1 MYIAL
6 GGEIIQMLKIYI
18 IYAYIFIFDN
28 SNLSVSV
35 LLHRYIVS
43 LGMTMEDKNGNTAA
57 TTLYNMWYV

>member
-6 GGEIIQMLKIYI
+6 GGETIQMLKIYI

-35 LLHRYIVS
+35 LLHRYIMS
-43 LGMTMEDKNGNTAA
+43 LGMTMVDKNGNTAA
-57 TTLYNMWYV
+57 TTL

>member
-6 GGEIIQMLKIYI
+6 GGETIQMLKIYI

-35 LLHRYIVS
+35 LLHRYIMS
-43 LGMTMEDKNGNTAA
+43 LGMTMVDKNGTTAA
-57 TTLYNMWYV
+57 TILYPVWHV